1 MANNV
6 VMNELEDEVLL
17 QAVQRI
23 EAELVR
29 TSLNR
34 YFVYV

>member
-6 VMNELEDEVLL
+6 VNELEDEVLL

-23 EAELVR
+23 EAELVC
-29 TSLNR
+29 TSL
-34 YFVYV
+34 YHCL